1 MPSFR
6 PTNYF
11 NHRITCQLCFQKGHT
26 GLTCRNGP
34 GHSFSSHTPPLRLTT
49 NHYTI
54 PTPFPSA
61 SYVQPTTS
69 QMICKIFPCTLSILA
84 YSRSMLPMVKDLVL
98 GKLLYQGPTEE
109 SLYPIHLSKSSSNL
123 FYLHA
128 KAPSPLWHQRLGH
141 PSQQVLRQ
149 LLAKNKINVTDSL
162 NQLPLYSDC

>member
-61 SYVQPTTS
+61 SYVSNMPNNNHAAFTNW
-69 QMICKIFPCTLSILA
+69 
-84 YSRSMLPMVKDLVL
+84 SMLPMVKDLVL